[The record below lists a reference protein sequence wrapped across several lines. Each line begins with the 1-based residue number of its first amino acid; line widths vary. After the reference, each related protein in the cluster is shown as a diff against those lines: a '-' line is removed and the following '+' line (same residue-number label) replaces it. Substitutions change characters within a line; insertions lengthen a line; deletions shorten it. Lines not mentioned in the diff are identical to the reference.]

1 MGSTMH
7 KNWLNNLMVLQMYK
21 EEIGKV
27 DIRTLANEVTRKN
40 SRKERFV
47 ITSFVISGM
56 IRF

>member
-1 MGSTMH
+1 MH

-47 ITSFVISGM
+47 ITSFVISG
-56 IRF
+56 IL

>member
-7 KNWLNNLMVLQMYK
+7 KNWVNNLMVLQMCK